1 MGILLDKFDKFIVE
15 HGSAIVRGDHI
26 ALLREQLQIA
36 EKQIAKL
43 EKENGDLKTELAAT
57 EARLN
62 AKTIPEEFV
71 EYRGA
76 LFKRNASGGY
86 HLTVYCPNCRRVATT
101 IDEHFPYSCNCGWAV
116 EFTPH
121 DLDGILKQLPS

>member
-1 MGILLDKFDKFIVE
+1 MGFLLDKFDKFIVE
-15 HGSAIVRGDHI
+15 HRSAIVRGDHI

-36 EKQIAKL
+36 ERQIAQL
-43 EKENGDLKTELAAT
+43 EKENDGLKTKLAAT
-57 EARLN
+57 EARLA
-62 AKTIPEEFV
+62 AKIIPEEFV

-76 LFKRNASGGY
+76 LFKPNASGGY

-101 IDEHFPYSCNCGWAV
+101 IDEHFPYSCHCGWAV

-121 DLDGILKQLPS
+121 ELGAILKQLPV